1 MLAFMILDPTVV
13 ILENTA
19 GRINISIKN
28 DAGALVDPFN
38 LKVTVFNVYGGNF
51 LFTDEWVPTPPPTPT
66 RLVRTGVGQF
76 YLDFGNLTPNNET
89 HCAQEWLFNWS
100 VSLASGGSIQQ
111 QVQKIKVISL
121 LMASYLPELR
131 LLIDKSRKLT
141 TPDSSCF
148 LGYTDGNL
156 ITYLEGGIQTINA
169 YQPSLTFSF
178 QTFPLIYKQIL
189 IEAALVVG
197 VMSQELFA
205 IDTDIP
211 NYNDQ
216 GTSFVITHQAQLA
229 SFLNQL
235 TQRLD
240 KLIPQMKLQLLSP
253 GSLHIQMGPN
263 YRLSQVVEASP
274 SGSLFR
280 NMFFRA

>member
-1 MLAFMILDPTVV
+1 MLEPTVV
-13 ILENTA
+13 ILENTT
-19 GRINISIKN
+19 GRVTVSIKN
-28 DAGALVDPFN
+28 DSGVLVDPYSLKLSIFN
-38 LKVTVFNVYGGNF
+38 ACGGKAEYE
-51 LFTDEWVPTPPPTPT
+51 DEWTATTPGV
-66 RLVRTGVGQF
+66 RLVKTGTGQF
-76 YLDFGNLTPNNET
+76 YIDFGNQTVNNET
-89 HCAQEWLFNWS
+89 GYPVEWLFNWA
-100 VSLASGGSIQQ
+100 VTMVNGGAIQQ
-111 QVQKIKVISL
+111 QIQKIKVIPL
-121 LMASYLPELR
+121 ITASYLPELR

-148 LGYTDGNL
+148 LGYTDANL
-156 ITYLEGGIQTINA
+156 VTFLEGGLQTINA
-169 YQPSLTFSF
+169 YQPSLVFAI
-178 QTFPLIYKQIL
+178 QNFPKAYKQIL

-240 KLIPQMKLQLLSP
+240 RLIPQMKLQLISP

-280 NMFFRA
+280 NMFFRS